1 MMFESNDEAARM
13 IIGPPVYGL
22 ILIFLLFTAI
32 PLFRIYLWDPYLW
45 PWLGSL
51 LVRMGFNNLVWI
63 EEEERREAPAPTP
76 APVALPPEPLADA
89 VRRLPRIVEMTDML
103 RWKPE
108 STTALP
114 LGAGPDFQTVWL
126 DLATE
131 ALHIG
136 VYAQSGAG
144 KDNLLRAWFLM
155 LCARNQPD
163 SIQFAFIDGKG
174 DWLTPSLA
182 SSAYMFLPP
191 AGGYGKKGDA
201 AIQQAIQQIDAEAAR
216 RQTLITQANC
226 TTREQYIARTSQNL
240 PLLVVVATDVM
251 SNVAGSVEELLVN
264 LISKARSLGI
274 RVIVSMQT
282 PTGRDSR
289 WRMNLST
296 VVAGPLQSGEQDRV
310 ALGIDVKDMRYR
322 PSRLPDPQ
330 DRPGVFVVRKGQRQ
344 MLVQAPYVTE
354 QLWESAMYAMP
365 TRERLHQPVPE
376 PEAKI
381 TWTDDHIRVA
391 TWLAQQPALSV
402 REVARR
408 LYPGSDGSGSYSA
421 RAKSIIEDVVTIT
434 AGRDMWELVPES
446 FRSKKVV
453 TGPVSSDTSDISH
466 SNGNITH
473 NEHTATTNTTGNDNN
488 GPGNGPGNGNST
500 AGANGKKNEAT
511 ELSDEEIRELLEQGV
526 SRRKIAENLRGSMQK
541 RLARIEAA
549 AKGSKT

>member
-1 MMFESNDEAARM
+1 MMFESNDEAAWVV
-13 IIGPPVYGL
+13 IGPLVQGAVL
-22 ILIFLLFTAI
+22 TLLLFSAY
-32 PLFRIYLWDPYLW
+32 PLIRHYLWDPFLW
-45 PWLGSL
+45 PWLASRL
-51 LVRMGFNNLVWI
+51 EHMGFNNLVWV
-63 EEEERREAPAPTP
+63 EEVEKREAPAPAP
-76 APVALPPEPLADA
+76 APAPNALPPEPLAEA
-89 VRRLPRIVEMTDML
+89 IRRLPRIVEMTDML
-103 RWKPE
+103 RWRPK

-114 LGAGPDFQTVWL
+114 LGVGPDFQTVWL

-144 KDNLLRAWFLM
+144 KDNLLRSWFLM
-155 LCARNQPD
+155 LCARNKPQF
-163 SIQFAFIDGKG
+163 IQFAFIDGKG

-182 SSAYMFLPP
+182 SSAHMFLPP

-201 AIQQAIQQIDAEAAR
+201 AIQHAIQQIDAEAAR

-226 TTREQYIARTSQNL
+226 TTREQYVARTGQDL

-354 QLWESAMYAMP
+354 QIWESAMYAIP
-365 TRERLHQPVPE
+365 IRERLHQPVPE
-376 PEAKI
+376 PEAEI
-381 TWTDDHIRVA
+381 TWTADHIRVA

-408 LYPGSDGSGSYSA
+408 LNPGTDGSGSYSVQ
-421 RAKSIIEDVVTIT
+421 AKAIIEDVVTIT
-434 AGRDMWELVPES
+434 AGRDMWELVPEY
-446 FRSKKVV
+446 FRTKKAI
-453 TGPVSSDTSDISH
+453 TGPVSSDTSDTDH
-466 SNGNITH
+466 SNGNTAH
-473 NEHTATTNTTGNDNN
+473 NEHTAMTSATNIGNNGKSNGTDNGTTGR
-488 GPGNGPGNGNST
+488 NS
-500 AGANGKKNEAT
+500 KQAT
-511 ELSDEEIRELLEQGV
+511 ELSDEEIRELLAQGM

-541 RLARIEAA
+541 RLARIEAV
-549 AKGSKT
+549 AKGNKT